1 MSKKKKDQ
9 KPKDDFLEQEAKE
22 EAAQAPAYTLDI
34 PEDEIW
40 TYHIE
45 GLQAPRIGKEIHNK
59 KQKQILVVVI
69 LVIAI
74 GTAIWL
80 SMRAVH
86 SETYKYN
93 VLEDGTYE
101 LVKFSNPGNIY
112 TLTIDNAD
120 DDVSK
125 PVTVLHEFAFN
136 CDEKITEITIGK
148 DVKQINGKSF
158 YSCWALQNIKVDPA
172 NEVYCDVDGVL
183 YTKDM
188 TTLVCYPI
196 DHDKYLRTQHGYTDL
211 KDDDGKP
218 MEELWGTTKT
228 YDEAFLA
235 DYNRLTRTYVVPATV
250 KTLGELSLNYSN
262 IVDLYLPEGLETI
275 ETFAVFKNTVLQNIY
290 SYQPGK
296 TVADTVPDTTA
307 DAIDKMNGVYPS
319 LPEGLL
325 YIGSDAF
332 TYDQGLSYLYLPASI
347 SHIGHHAFW
356 DTCYKDGGE
365 IKGISE
371 INAGADEESF
381 KANVERGDQWRP
393 QYDYHLLKKSVDVI
407 YGAQREEQ

>member
-1 MSKKKKDQ
+1 MSKKEKDL
-9 KPKDDFLEQEAKE
+9 PKDDYLAQEAKE
-22 EAAQAPAYTLDI
+22 EAATAPDYTLDI
-34 PEDEIW
+34 PENEIW

-45 GLQAPRIGKEIHNK
+45 GLQAPRIGKEVKNK
-59 KQKQILVVVI
+59 RKKQILVVVI

-101 LVKFSNPGNIY
+101 LVKFSNPGNIFK
-112 TLTIDNAD
+112 LTVDNAEGD
-120 DDVSK
+120 ESK

-148 DVKQINGKSF
+148 NVKQIDGKSF
-158 YSCWALQNIKVDPA
+158 YSCWALQTIKVDPD
-172 NEVYCDVDGVL
+172 NENYCDVDGVL

-188 TTLVCYPI
+188 TKLVCYPI
-196 DHDKYLRTQHGYTDL
+196 DHDKYLRAKHGYTDL

-228 YDEAFLA
+228 YDDAFYA
-235 DYNRLTRTYVVPATV
+235 KYNRLTRTYVVPSSV

-262 IVDLYLPEGLETI
+262 ITDLYLPEGLETI
-275 ETFAVFKNTVLQNIY
+275 ETFAVFKNTVLLNIY
-290 SYQPGK
+290 SY
-296 TVADTVPDTTA
+296 TTDSEISDTTA
-307 DAIDKMNGVYPS
+307 AAIDTMASVYPS
-319 LPEGLL
+319 LPEGLT

-332 TYDQGLSYLYLPASI
+332 TYDQGLSYLFIPASVT
-347 SHIGHHAFW
+347 HIGHHAFW

-381 KANVERGDQWRP
+381 NANVERGDQWRP

>member
-1 MSKKKKDQ
+1 MSKKEKDL
-9 KPKDDFLEQEAKE
+9 PKDDFLAQEAKE
-22 EAAQAPAYTLDI
+22 EAATAPDYTLDI
-34 PEDEIW
+34 PENEIW

-45 GLQAPRIGKEIHNK
+45 GLQAPRIGKEVNNK
-59 KQKQILVVVI
+59 RKKQILVVVI

-101 LVKFSNPGNIY
+101 LVKFSNPGNIFK
-112 TLTIDNAD
+112 LTVDNAEGD
-120 DDVSK
+120 ESK

-148 DVKQINGKSF
+148 NVKQIDGKSF

-172 NEVYCDVDGVL
+172 NENYCDVDGVL

-188 TTLVCYPI
+188 TKLVCYPI

-228 YDEAFLA
+228 YDDAFYA
-235 DYNRLTRTYVVPATV
+235 EYNRLTRTYVVPSTV
-250 KTLGELSLNYSN
+250 KALGELSLNYSN
-262 IVDLYLPEGLETI
+262 ITDLYLPEGLETI
-275 ETFAVFKNTVLQNIY
+275 ETFAVFKNTVLLNIY
-290 SYQPGK
+290 SYMSD
-296 TVADTVPDTTA
+296 AEISDTTA
-307 DAIDKMNGVYPS
+307 AAIDTMTSVYPS
-319 LPEGLL
+319 LPEGLT

-332 TYDQGLSYLYLPASI
+332 TYDQGLSYLFIPASVT
-347 SHIGHHAFW
+347 HIGHHAFW

>member
-1 MSKKKKDQ
+1 MSKKEKDL
-9 KPKDDFLEQEAKE
+9 PKDDFLAQEAKE
-22 EAAQAPAYTLDI
+22 EAATAPDYTLDI
-34 PEDEIW
+34 PENEIW

-45 GLQAPRIGKEIHNK
+45 GLQAPRIGKEVKNK
-59 KQKQILVVVI
+59 RKKQILVVVI

-101 LVKFSNPGNIY
+101 LVKFSNPGNIFK
-112 TLTIDNAD
+112 LTVDNAEGD
-120 DDVSK
+120 ESK

-136 CDEKITEITIGK
+136 CDEKVTEITIGK
-148 DVKQINGKSF
+148 NVKQIDGKSF

-172 NEVYCDVDGVL
+172 NENYCDVDGVL

-188 TTLVCYPI
+188 TKLVCYPI

-228 YDEAFLA
+228 YDDAFYA
-235 DYNRLTRTYVVPATV
+235 EYNRLTRTYVVPSSV

-262 IVDLYLPEGLETI
+262 ITDLYLPEGLETI
-275 ETFAVFKNTVLQNIY
+275 ETFAVFKNTVLLNIY
-290 SYQPGK
+290 SY
-296 TVADTVPDTTA
+296 TSDAEISDTTA
-307 DAIDKMNGVYPS
+307 AAIDTMASVYPS
-319 LPEGLL
+319 LPEGLT

-332 TYDQGLSYLYLPASI
+332 TYDQGLSYLFIPASVT
-347 SHIGHHAFW
+347 HIGHHAFW

>member
-1 MSKKKKDQ
+1 MSKKEKDL
-9 KPKDDFLEQEAKE
+9 PKDDFLAQEAKE
-22 EAAQAPAYTLDI
+22 EAATAPDYTLDI
-34 PEDEIW
+34 PENEIW

-45 GLQAPRIGKEIHNK
+45 GLQAPRIGKEVKNK
-59 KQKQILVVVI
+59 RKKQILVVVI

-101 LVKFSNPGNIY
+101 LVKFSNPGNIFK
-112 TLTIDNAD
+112 LTVDNAEGD
-120 DDVSK
+120 ESK
-125 PVTVLHEFAFN
+125 PVTVLQEFAFN

-148 DVKQINGKSF
+148 NVKQIDGKSF

-172 NEVYCDVDGVL
+172 NENYCDVDGVL

-188 TTLVCYPI
+188 TKLVCYPI

-228 YDEAFLA
+228 YDDAFYA
-235 DYNRLTRTYVVPATV
+235 EYNRLTRTYVVPSSV

-262 IVDLYLPEGLETI
+262 ITDLYLPEGLETI
-275 ETFAVFKNTVLQNIY
+275 ETFAVFKNTVLLNIY
-290 SYQPGK
+290 SYMSD
-296 TVADTVPDTTA
+296 AEISDTTA
-307 DAIDKMNGVYPS
+307 AAIDTMASVYPS
-319 LPEGLL
+319 LPEGLT

-332 TYDQGLSYLYLPASI
+332 TYDQGLSYLFIPASVT
-347 SHIGHHAFW
+347 HIGHHAFW

-381 KANVERGDQWRP
+381 KANVERGDQWRA

>member
-1 MSKKKKDQ
+1 MSKKEKDL
-9 KPKDDFLEQEAKE
+9 PKDDFLAQEAKE
-22 EAAQAPAYTLDI
+22 EAATAPDYTLDI
-34 PEDEIW
+34 PENEIW

-45 GLQAPRIGKEIHNK
+45 GLQAPRIGKEVKNK
-59 KQKQILVVVI
+59 RKKQILVVVI

-101 LVKFSNPGNIY
+101 LVKFSNPGNIFK
-112 TLTIDNAD
+112 LTVDNAEGD
-120 DDVSK
+120 ESK

-148 DVKQINGKSF
+148 NVKQIDGKSF
-158 YSCWALQNIKVDPA
+158 YSCWALQTIKVDPD
-172 NEVYCDVDGVL
+172 NENYCDVDGVL

-188 TTLVCYPI
+188 TKLVCYPI

-228 YDEAFLA
+228 YDDAFYA
-235 DYNRLTRTYVVPATV
+235 EYNRLTRTYVVPSSV

-262 IVDLYLPEGLETI
+262 ITDLYLPEGLETI
-275 ETFAVFKNTVLQNIY
+275 ETFAVFKNTVLLNIY
-290 SYQPGK
+290 SY
-296 TVADTVPDTTA
+296 TSDAEISDTTA
-307 DAIDKMNGVYPS
+307 AAIDTMASVYPS
-319 LPEGLL
+319 LPEGLT

-332 TYDQGLSYLYLPASI
+332 TYDQGLSYLFIPASVT
-347 SHIGHHAFW
+347 HIGHHAFW

>member
-1 MSKKKKDQ
+1 MSRKEKDL
-9 KPKDDFLEQEAKE
+9 PKDDFLAQEAKE
-22 EAAQAPAYTLDI
+22 EAATAPDYTLDI
-34 PEDEIW
+34 PESEIW

-45 GLQAPRIGKEIHNK
+45 GLQAPRIGKEVKNK
-59 KQKQILVVVI
+59 RKKQILVVVI

-101 LVKFSNPGNIY
+101 LVKFSNPGNIFK
-112 TLTIDNAD
+112 LTVDNAEGD
-120 DDVSK
+120 ESK

-148 DVKQINGKSF
+148 NVKQIDGKSF
-158 YSCWALQNIKVDPA
+158 YSCWALQTIKVDPD
-172 NEVYCDVDGVL
+172 NENYCDVDGVL

-188 TTLVCYPI
+188 TKLVCYPI

-228 YDEAFLA
+228 YDDAFYA
-235 DYNRLTRTYVVPATV
+235 EYNRLTRTYVVPSTV

-262 IVDLYLPEGLETI
+262 ITDLYLPEGLETI
-275 ETFAVFKNTVLQNIY
+275 ETFAVFKNTVLLNIY
-290 SYQPGK
+290 SY
-296 TVADTVPDTTA
+296 TSDAEISDTTA
-307 DAIDKMNGVYPS
+307 AAIDTMTSVYPS
-319 LPEGLL
+319 LPEGLA

-332 TYDQGLSYLYLPASI
+332 TYDQGLSYLFIPASVT
-347 SHIGHHAFW
+347 HIGHHAFW

>member
-1 MSKKKKDQ
+1 MSKKEKDL
-9 KPKDDFLEQEAKE
+9 PKDDFLAQEAKE
-22 EAAQAPAYTLDI
+22 EAATAPDYTLDI
-34 PEDEIW
+34 PENEIW

-45 GLQAPRIGKEIHNK
+45 GLQAPRIGKEVKNK
-59 KQKQILVVVI
+59 RKKQILVVVI

-101 LVKFSNPGNIY
+101 LVKFSNPGNIFK
-112 TLTIDNAD
+112 LTVDNAEGD
-120 DDVSK
+120 ESK

-148 DVKQINGKSF
+148 NVKQIDGKSF
-158 YSCWALQNIKVDPA
+158 YSCWALQTIKVDPD
-172 NEVYCDVDGVL
+172 NENYCDVDGVL

-188 TTLVCYPI
+188 TKLVCYPI

-228 YDEAFLA
+228 YDDAFYA
-235 DYNRLTRTYVVPATV
+235 EYNRLTRTYVVPSSV

-262 IVDLYLPEGLETI
+262 ITDLYLPEGLETI
-275 ETFAVFKNTVLQNIY
+275 ETFAVFKNTVLLNIY
-290 SYQPGK
+290 SYMSD
-296 TVADTVPDTTA
+296 AEISDTTA
-307 DAIDKMNGVYPS
+307 AAIDTMASVYPS
-319 LPEGLL
+319 LPEGLT

-332 TYDQGLSYLYLPASI
+332 TYDQGLSYLFIPASVT
-347 SHIGHHAFW
+347 HIGHHAFW

>member
-1 MSKKKKDQ
+1 MSKKEQ
-9 KPKDDFLEQEAKE
+9 KQPKDDFLAQEAKE

-59 KQKQILVVVI
+59 RQKQILVVVI

-101 LVKFSNPGNIY
+101 LVKFSNPGNIF
-112 TLTIDNAD
+112 TLTVDNAD
-120 DDVSK
+120 EDETK
-125 PVTVLHEFAFN
+125 PITVLHEFAFN

-148 DVKQINGKSF
+148 NVKQIDGKSF

-172 NEVYCDVDGVL
+172 NEIYCDVDGVL

-188 TTLVCYPI
+188 TKLICYPI
-196 DHDKYLRTQHGYTDL
+196 DHDKYLRTQNGYTDL

-218 MEELWGTTKT
+218 MEELWGTTET
-228 YDEAFLA
+228 YDEAFYA
-235 DYNRLTRTYVVPATV
+235 EYNRLTRTYVVPSTV

-262 IVDLYLPEGLETI
+262 IVDLYLPEGLQHI
-275 ETFAVFKNTVLQNIY
+275 ETFAVFKNTVLLNIY
-290 SYQPGK
+290 SYTFDG
-296 TVADTVPDTTA
+296 DNNDTTA
-307 DAIDKMNGVYPS
+307 AAIGSMKTVYPS
-319 LPEGLL
+319 LPEGLES
-325 YIGSDAF
+325 IGSDAF
-332 TYDQGLSYLYLPASI
+332 TYDQGLSYLYLPASLT
-347 SHIGHHAFW
+347 SIGHHAFW
-356 DTCYKDGGE
+356 DTCYKDNGE
-365 IKGISE
+365 IKGISV
-371 INAGADEESF
+371 IHAAADEDSF
-381 KANVERGDQWRP
+381 KSNVTRGDQWRP
-393 QYDYHLLKKSVDVI
+393 QYDYHLLKKSVDVE
-407 YGAQREEQ
+407 YGAQRVSE

>member
-1 MSKKKKDQ
+1 MSKKEKDL
-9 KPKDDFLEQEAKE
+9 PKDDFLAQEAKE
-22 EAAQAPAYTLDI
+22 EAATAPDYTLDI
-34 PEDEIW
+34 PENEIW

-45 GLQAPRIGKEIHNK
+45 GLQAPRIGKEVKNK
-59 KQKQILVVVI
+59 RKKQILVVVI

-101 LVKFSNPGNIY
+101 LVKFSNPGNIFK
-112 TLTIDNAD
+112 LTVDNAEGD
-120 DDVSK
+120 ESK

-148 DVKQINGKSF
+148 NVKQIDGKSF
-158 YSCWALQNIKVDPA
+158 YSCWALQTIKVDPD
-172 NEVYCDVDGVL
+172 NENYCDVDGVL

-188 TTLVCYPI
+188 TKLVCYPI
-196 DHDKYLRTQHGYTDL
+196 DHDKYLRAQNGYADL

-218 MEELWGTTKT
+218 MEELWGTTQT
-228 YDEAFLA
+228 YDDTFYAE
-235 DYNRLTRTYVVPATV
+235 YNRLTRTYVVPSSV

-262 IVDLYLPEGLETI
+262 ITDLYLPEGLETI
-275 ETFAVFKNTVLQNIY
+275 ETFAVFKNTVLLNIY
-290 SYQPGK
+290 SY
-296 TVADTVPDTTA
+296 TSDAEISDTTA
-307 DAIDKMNGVYPS
+307 AAIDTMASVYPS
-319 LPEGLL
+319 LPEGLT

-332 TYDQGLSYLYLPASI
+332 TYDQGLSYLFIPASVT
-347 SHIGHHAFW
+347 HIGHHAFW